1 MIAQIHPD
9 DEQICLGQDENLDEN
24 AGAVMPPI
32 VQTSLFRKGTLRQ
45 LQDELSEES
54 KNYVYTRGQ
63 NPTVAVL
70 EDKLAALER
79 GEACKCFASGMAAVS
94 AALTGLLKQG
104 DHILFVNHI
113 YGPTLKLAQHLTRF
127 GIEHTHTLELDSG
140 KIESELL
147 ANTRMIYFENP
158 GTMMFRLVD
167 IQKLAALAKK
177 HNILTVIDNTWAT
190 PLFQKPLTH
199 GVDIS
204 VHSCTK
210 YIGGH
215 SDVVAGAVI
224 TNKELMAEIFRGAY
238 MLNGGILAPFD
249 AWLLIRGLRT
259 LPVRLKQHHKDA
271 LVLAKNL
278 KKHPRIKNVYHPA
291 LQSATL
297 SLAKRYFT
305 GYSGL
310 FSIELNTDKFKDICR
325 FVDSLQL
332 FHKGVSWGGVESL
345 VISPNR
351 GDNQQVLQKLQLPPG
366 LVRLSVG
373 LEGAE
378 MLTDDIMQALTKL

>member
-54 KNYVYTRGQ
+54 KYYVYTRGQ

-94 AALTGLLKQG
+94 AVLTGLLKQG

-113 YGPTLKLAQHLTRF
+113 YGPTLDLARHLTRF
-127 GIEHTHTLELDSG
+127 GIEHTHTLELDSE

-238 MLNGGILAPFD
+238 MLMA
-249 AWLLIRGLRT
+249 ASSHLLT
-259 LPVRLKQHHKDA
+259 
-271 LVLAKNL
+271 
-278 KKHPRIKNVYHPA
+278 
-291 LQSATL
+291 
-297 SLAKRYFT
+297 
-305 GYSGL
+305 
-310 FSIELNTDKFKDICR
+310 
-325 FVDSLQL
+325 
-332 FHKGVSWGGVESL
+332 
-345 VISPNR
+345 
-351 GDNQQVLQKLQLPPG
+351 PG
-366 LVRLSVG
+366 C
-373 LEGAE
+373 
-378 MLTDDIMQALTKL
+378 